1 MSASDPNPA
10 VSVVVPCYNGGRFID
25 QLLASLAQQT
35 FRDFELIIVDDGSR
49 DDTRAKLAT
58 LDESITVIRQDNA
71 GPGAARNTGFARAR
85 APIVLA
91 LDCDDTL
98 DPTYLAETVSLMQS
112 SPGDVG
118 FIFTHERMTG
128 LRHGTEPRYF
138 KLFDQLFI
146 NRVPSCVVLRK
157 KAWSDVGGYDAR
169 MREGYEDW
177 EFTIAL
183 AAAGYRAL
191 VIPRPLFTYRVSDE
205 GLLLRL
211 SSKMHAEL
219 WRRMRVKHREIYR
232 LPALVRLWWTT
243 RHIPGELRLTKAVSL
258 LTAASVL
265 PDAWFNALIHRVRA
279 IKMARTQ
286 NPPTTPANRSPV
298 GKAIV

>member
-1 MSASDPNPA
+1 MPAADPIPA
-10 VSVVVPCYNGGRFID
+10 VSIVVPCYNGGRFID
-25 QLLASLAQQT
+25 ALLASLARQT

-58 LDESITVIRQDNA
+58 LDPSILVIPQDNQ
-71 GPGAARNTGFARAR
+71 GPGAARNTGIARAR

-98 DPTYLAETVSLMQS
+98 DPDFLQETVSAMRTA
-112 SPGDVG
+112 PDDVG

-128 LRHGTEPRYF
+128 LREGTEPRYF

-146 NRVPSCVVLRK
+146 NRVPSCLMFRK
-157 KAWSDVGGYDAR
+157 KAWSDVGGYDAA

-205 GLLLRL
+205 GLLLRV
-211 SSKMHAEL
+211 SSRMHAEL
-219 WRRMRVKHREIYR
+219 WRRMREKHSKIYR
-232 LPALVRLWWTT
+232 VSSLVRLWWTS
-243 RHIPGELRLTKAVSL
+243 RHISGDLSVLRAINL
-258 LTAASVL
+258 LAMAAVL
-265 PDAWFNALIHRVRA
+265 PDAWFSALIHRVRA
-279 IKMARTQ
+279 MKMARTQ
-286 NPPTTPANRSPV
+286 LA
-298 GKAIV
+298 

>member
-1 MSASDPNPA
+1 MSASLPVPA
-10 VSVVVPCYNGGRFID
+10 VSVVVPCYNGGGFID

-49 DDTRAKLAT
+49 AETRDKLAT
-58 LDESITVIRQDNA
+58 LDTSIRVIRQDNA
-71 GPGAARNTGFARAR
+71 GPGAARNTGMAQARAE
-85 APIVLA
+85 IILA

-98 DPTYLAETVSLMQS
+98 DPTYLEETVALMRA

-146 NRVPSCVVLRK
+146 NRVPSCVMLRK
-157 KAWSDVGGYDAR
+157 KAWSDSGGYDAR

-191 VIPRPLFTYRVSDE
+191 VLPKPLFTYRVSND

-211 SSKMHAEL
+211 SAKMHAEL
-219 WRRMRVKHREIYR
+219 WRRMREKHRDIYR
-232 LPALVRLWWTT
+232 FSSVIRLWWTT
-243 RHIPGELRLTKAVSL
+243 RHIPGELRLMKAISL
-258 LTAASVL
+258 LTAATLL
-265 PDAWFNALIHRVRA
+265 PDAWFNALIHKVRA
-279 IKMARTQ
+279 IKMARTLD
-286 NPPTTPANRSPV
+286 PAADAANRASA
-298 GKAIV
+298 GKVVV

>member
-1 MSASDPNPA
+1 MSASDPIPG

-58 LDESITVIRQDNA
+58 LDKSITVIRQDNA

-98 DPTYLAETVSLMQS
+98 DPTYLEETVSLMQS
-112 SPGDVG
+112 SPPDVG

-183 AAAGYRAL
+183 AAAGYRAV

-232 LPALVRLWWTT
+232 LPALIRLWWTT
-243 RHIPGELRLTKAVSL
+243 RHIPGELRLSRAMTL
-258 LTAASVL
+258 LAMATLL
-265 PDAWFNALIHRVRA
+265 PDAWFSALIHRVRA
-279 IKMARTQ
+279 FKMARIQ
-286 NPPTTPANRSPV
+286 NPPAAPASRSPV